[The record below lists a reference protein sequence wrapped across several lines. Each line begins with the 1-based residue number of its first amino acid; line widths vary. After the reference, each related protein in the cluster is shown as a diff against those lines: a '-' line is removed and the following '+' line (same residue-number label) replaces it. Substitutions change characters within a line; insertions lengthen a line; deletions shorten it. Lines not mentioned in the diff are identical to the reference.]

1 MPITQFDSLPDS
13 SRVWV
18 YGASA
23 ELGASAAEALLKHV
37 DQYLEHWAAHGAALV
52 SGRHWSENRFL
63 TIAVDQKRE
72 GASGCSIDGL
82 FRTLKGLESE
92 VGAQLVTSG
101 LVYFRD
107 NTGKVQAVT
116 RDAFTDLGSDGKI
129 DGETEVFDTS
139 VVTLGEWRGRFS
151 SRAADSWHGSLMH
164 SHAGHPAPASGEAK
178 A

>member
-23 ELGASAAEALLKHV
+23 ELGAPAAETLLKHV
-37 DQYLEHWAAHGAALV
+37 DRYLETWAAHGAPLV

-63 TIAVDQKRE
+63 TIAVDQERE

-82 FRTLKGLESE
+82 FRTLKGLEPE

-101 LVYFRD
+101 VIYFRD
-107 NTGKVQAVT
+107 DDGKVQAVT
-116 RDAFTDLGSDGKI
+116 RDEFTEIGAEGRI
-129 DGETEVFDTS
+129 DGDTEVFDTS
-139 VVTLGEWRGRFS
+139 VITLGEWRGRFS

-164 SHAGHPAPASGEAK
+164 FRAGHSVPVSGDAPA
-178 A
+178 